1 MHQSVREFVSRYP
14 IKGRILEIGS
24 YDVNGS
30 VRDLFP
36 DTDYLGID
44 MREGKGVDRVMNGAK
59 LDFDDASFDGVLYLE
74 TMEHDKTFWL
84 TLAEISRVLKK
95 GGRLIIT
102 ARGIGFPL
110 HDYPGDYYR
119 FTKQFF
125 EDLEGYQDKIVIDDP
140 QYSGVFFTGLRDGQR
155 KTF

>member
-1 MHQSVREFVSRYP
+1 MHQSVREFVSHYP

-36 DTDYLGID
+36 DTDYIGID
-44 MREGKGVDRVMNGAK
+44 MREGKGVDKVMNGAK
-59 LDFDDASFDGVLYLE
+59 LDFPDKSFDGVLYLE

-84 TLAEISRVLKK
+84 TLAEIGRVLKE
-95 GGRLIIT
+95 GGRLIAT

-110 HDYPGDYYR
+110 HDYPGDYFR
-119 FTKQFF
+119 FTEQFF
-125 EDLEGYQDKIVIDDP
+125 RELEGYDDKVVVADP
-140 QYSGVFFTGLRDGQR
+140 QLPGVLFTGLRNGKR
-155 KTF
+155 ETP